1 MDKLKSTPVD
11 VGPSNCPACG
21 VPFTEHAGVTLL
33 CRQLA
38 AYKSELNW
46 LLSAAQTTG
55 AVDEVD
61 IAMALRRAELS
72 SR

>member
-1 MDKLKSTPVD
+1 MNQPTANTVD
-11 VGPSNCPACG
+11 VGPSKCPACG
-21 VPFTEHAGVTLL
+21 VPFTEHAGVTVL
-33 CRQLA
+33 CRQSA
-38 AYKSELNW
+38 AYKSELLW
-46 LLSAAQTTG
+46 LLSTAQASG